1 MTDPSLSA
9 PITGE
14 ELHAL
19 RRRSGFP
26 RLRYCGELGITGNQL
41 IEFER
46 GTRVVPGAV
55 AARAGLLDGQ
65 GSSTIRVAVATFGD
79 QFVVTVY
86 SLLEEVG
93 RWRPEVLP
101 IVHDHRASAVIAAR
115 DYAAKHGY
123 EFSAFGV

>member
-9 PITGE
+9 PISGE
-14 ELHAL
+14 ELRAL
-19 RRRSGFP
+19 RRRSGLQ

-41 IEFER
+41 VDFER
-46 GTRVVPGAV
+46 GSRLVPADV
-55 AARAGLLDGQ
+55 AARARILDGQ
-65 GSSTIRVAVATFGD
+65 GSSTRRVAVASFGD

-86 SLLEEVG
+86 SLIEEVG

-101 IVHDHRASAVIAAR
+101 IVHASRASAVTAAR
-115 DYAAKHGY
+115 DYAAQHGC